1 MPAQMGNI
9 KQETLNGAKWA
20 MINKC
25 VMQPVS
31 FVYFMVLAR
40 LITPAEMGVL
50 GLTGLF
56 FALAN
61 SLKEAGLGAAL
72 IRKQDRTEVDCS
84 TVFWFNI
91 AANILVALV
100 FWLVAPWFAVFFNVP
115 DLKWITRISCIMMV
129 LGATQSVHY
138 NLYAARRDFK
148 TTTIISIITSLLGM
162 PVTLYLAYA
171 GWSYWAIVLSGVFTG
186 LLGLIIIWIVSP
198 WKPQFIF
205 SGKSFKEFFSFGVK
219 LSLSSCVWQVYTEIV
234 NFVIGKFYSPTQLAL
249 YTRANGLVKLPESM
263 LFQPISGI
271 MYPILSTIQ
280 DDEERLTRVYRK
292 YLRLCLMPM
301 MWIMLTMAVSAES
314 IIPLLYGDAWMECAP
329 YIQILCVGYS
339 LAPLILVNNSY
350 IMVKGRSDL
359 LLRREINVRLV
370 GLLLMLGAA
379 YHSVMAI
386 CWAYTAFSIYN
397 IIVTTV
403 YTKRISAM
411 SVKEQMKDFIPYLLV
426 ALVVNL
432 PAMVIWWLG
441 VPYYVCAFAG
451 PGISFVLYL
460 TIMHIRQDDA
470 YIMLRDTLWNSAPV
484 RKLRARFSA

>member
-1 MPAQMGNI
+1 MGNI

-25 VMQPVS
+25 VMQPVN

-50 GLTGLF
+50 GLTGIF

-91 AANILVALV
+91 AANMLVALV

-138 NLYAARRDFK
+138 TLYAARRDFK

-171 GWSYWAIVLSGVFTG
+171 GWSYWSIVLSGVFTG
-186 LLGLIIIWIVSP
+186 LLNLVIIWIVSP
-198 WKPQFIF
+198 WKPRFIF
-205 SGKSFKEFFSFGVK
+205 SGKSFKEFFAFGVK

-249 YTRANGLVKLPESM
+249 YTRANGLVKLPGNM

-301 MWIMLTMAVSAES
+301 MWIMLTMAASAES
-314 IIPLLYGDAWMECAP
+314 IIPLLYGDAWGGCVP
-329 YIQILCVGYS
+329 YMQILCVGYS

-350 IMVKGRSDL
+350 IMVKGRTDL
-359 LLRREINVRLV
+359 LLRREINVRSV
-370 GLLLMLGAA
+370 GSLLMLSAA
-379 YHSVMAI
+379 CHSVMAI

-397 IIVTTV
+397 LIVTTY
-403 YTKRISAM
+403 YTKRVSSM
-411 SVKEQMKDFIPYLLV
+411 SVREQARDFIPYLCE
-426 ALVVNL
+426 AIVVNV
-432 PAMVIWWLG
+432 PAFLLWWGG

-460 TIMHIRQDDA
+460 AIMHFRQDDA
-470 YIMLRDTLWNSAPV
+470 FIMLCDTAWNSDPMK
-484 RKLRARFSA
+484 KLRAKFSA

>member
-1 MPAQMGNI
+1 MSNI
-9 KQETLNGAKWA
+9 KQETLSGAKWA

-25 VMQPVS
+25 VMQPVN

-50 GLTGLF
+50 GLTGIF

-72 IRKQDRTEVDCS
+72 IRKQDRTEADCS

-91 AANILVALV
+91 AANVLVALV

-138 NLYAARRDFK
+138 TLYAARRDFK
-148 TTTIISIITSLLGM
+148 TTTIIGIITTLMGM
-162 PVTLYLAYA
+162 PITLYLAYS
-171 GWSYWAIVLSGVFTG
+171 GWSYWSLVLPGVFTG
-186 LLGLIIIWIVSP
+186 LIGLIIIWVISP
-198 WKPQFIF
+198 WKPRFVF
-205 SGKSFKEFFSFGVK
+205 SSKSFKEFFSFGFK
-219 LSLSSCVWQVYTEIV
+219 LCLSGCVWRVYTEIV
-234 NFVIGKFYSPTQLAL
+234 NFIIGKFYSPAQLAL
-249 YTRANGLVKLPESM
+249 YGRANHLVRLPENM

-280 DDEERLTRVYRK
+280 DDEERLNRVYRK

-301 MWIMLTMAVSAES
+301 MWIMFTLVASAES
-314 IIPLLYGDAWMECAP
+314 VIQLFYGTGWMGSAP
-329 YIQILCVGYS
+329 YLQILCVGYS
-339 LAPLILVNNSY
+339 LGPLVLVNHSY
-350 IMVKGRSDL
+350 ILVKGRSDL
-359 LLRREINVRLV
+359 LLRREINVRIV
-370 GLLLMLGAA
+370 GLLLLLGAA

-386 CWAYTAFSIYN
+386 CWAYTVFSIYN
-397 IIVTTV
+397 VIVTTI
-403 YTKRISAM
+403 YTKRISRM
-411 SVKEQMKDFIPYLLV
+411 SVREQVRDFIPYMMLALLV
-426 ALVVNL
+426 NVPALLLCWV
-432 PAMVIWWLG
+432 G

-451 PGISFVLYL
+451 PAVSFVLYL
-460 TIMHIRQDDA
+460 LIMHYRRDDA